1 MKPIQRAEVLGIADY
16 ETIRPRFRAR
26 VIEEKKRRRVA
37 LGPRAT
43 VLFENRDTVLMQIEE
58 MLRTE
63 RITREAAIQ
72 HEIDTYNEFIPAD
85 RELSCTV
92 MIEIDDKDARDEFLV
107 KARGI
112 ESAFAVVVGGERA
125 QGRTTEDRILADRAS
140 AVIYL
145 KMTLSEAA
153 MNALKGGAAVSLEVD
168 HPAYKAKVDLP
179 REVIAAILEDLE
191 VPLRGPRNPGGVG
204 GGAPDRGGREG

>member
-1 MKPIQRAEVLGIADY
+1 MKAIERGELLPLADY

-43 VLFENRDTVLMQIEE
+43 VLFENRDSVLLQIQE

-63 RITREAAIQ
+63 RITREAAIA
-72 HEIDTYNEFIPAD
+72 HEMETYNAFIPGD

-92 MIEIDDKDARDEFLV
+92 MLEIDDKDDREKFLV
-107 KARGI
+107 DARGI
-112 ESAFAVVVGGERA
+112 ESAFSIVVGGERA
-125 QGRTTEDRILADRAS
+125 MGKTTPDRILSDRAS

-145 KMTLSEAA
+145 KIALSEGA
-153 MNALKGGAAVSLEVD
+153 MKAFSSGASLEVD

-179 REVIAAILEDLE
+179 REVIAAIVEDLE
-191 VPLRGPRNPGGVG
+191 G
-204 GGAPDRGGREG
+204 

>member
-1 MKPIQRAEVLGIADY
+1 MKPIERGEVLGLADY

-43 VLFENRDTVLMQIEE
+43 VLFENRDTVLLQIQE

-63 RITREAAIQ
+63 RIAREAAIK
-72 HEIDTYNEFIPAD
+72 HEIDTYNEFIPGD

-92 MIEIDDKDARDEFLV
+92 MIEIDDKDERDKFLV
-107 KARGI
+107 DARGI
-112 ESAFAVVVGGERA
+112 ESSFAVVVQGERA
-125 QGRTTEDRILADRAS
+125 AGRTTEDRILADRAS

-145 KMTLSEAA
+145 KMTLSEGA
-153 MNALKGGAAVSLEVD
+153 MKALEGGAAVSLEVD
-168 HPAYKAKVDLP
+168 HPAYRAKVELP
-179 REVIAAILEDLE
+179 KEVTAAIREDLE
-191 VPLRGPRNPGGVG
+191 G
-204 GGAPDRGGREG
+204 